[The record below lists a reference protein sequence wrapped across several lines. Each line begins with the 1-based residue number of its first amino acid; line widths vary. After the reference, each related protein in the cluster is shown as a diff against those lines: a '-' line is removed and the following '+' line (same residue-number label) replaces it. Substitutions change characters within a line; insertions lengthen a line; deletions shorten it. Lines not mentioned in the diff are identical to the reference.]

1 VKIFKRFYIFTGKGG
16 VGKTTLSL
24 AFTKNLQTQN
34 KKVKYVYFK
43 TSKLGQDSINHN
55 ETLGLAKEI
64 GVDTLGLDLYESS
77 KSYIGKKLNSKTVAS
92 WIIKTPFFKSL
103 INMIPG
109 FNYLIYMGQILEL
122 LDEDP
127 ELILVLDSP
136 SSGHAQTMLEATG
149 NFNEIFQSGVIYE
162 DTNKMMKLIT
172 NTGFLKIIIVSI
184 PTLLAL
190 HEAKELKENICSSFN
205 YDVQTV
211 CNNCLSTYQEL
222 ELPDFLIKK
231 INNETSAIDESDEP
245 IKEQI
250 PYLMSKSPSLLIKDL
265 GPSMQNLV

>member
-1 VKIFKRFYIFTGKGG
+1 MNFKRFYIFTGKGG

-24 AFTKNLQTQN
+24 AFTKYLKDNN

-43 TSKLGQDSINHN
+43 TSKLGQDSVNYN
-55 ETLGLAKEI
+55 EVLDLANDIDIE
-64 GVDTLGLDLYESS
+64 TLGLDLYESS
-77 KSYIGKKLNSKTVAS
+77 KNYIGRKLNSKTIAS

-122 LDEDP
+122 LDDDP
-127 ELILVLDSP
+127 NLILVLDSP
-136 SSGHAQTMLEATG
+136 SSGHAQTMLEATT
-149 NFNEIFQSGVIYE
+149 NFNQIFQSGVIYD
-162 DTNKMMKLIT
+162 DTARMIKLLT
-172 NTGFLKIIIVSI
+172 APDLVKINIISI

-190 HEAKELKENICSSFN
+190 HEAKELKQNICSTFQ
-205 YDVQTV
+205 YDIGTV
-211 CNNCLSTYQEL
+211 CNNCLVSYKDL

-231 INNETSAIDESDEP
+231 INNESEAIAENQEL
-245 IKEQI
+245 IKDQI
-250 PYLMSKSPSLLIKDL
+250 PYLMSENPGQLVKDL